1 MGASDTSQTRL
12 SRSRGGWEQPKLAT
26 TSEAHTEL
34 MTPALTTLAQQLSGV
49 SEAHTELMT
58 PALTTLA
65 QQLSGVSD

>member
-1 MGASDTSQTRL
+1 
-12 SRSRGGWEQPKLAT
+12 
-26 TSEAHTEL
+26 